1 MQPML
6 LKNALGYCDFWQNLL
21 PVWWANMRCL
31 FQPRLMRY
39 WGLCVWECVVGC
51 AMTVRCVLQRR
62 ARRGSRARR
71 WRPSRSGGEA
81 ARRRRSDDSHV
92 VGPCSYC
99 DLRVLFARTDVPQTR
114 YIHILWGCIS
124 TTVLSR
130 RRSTRRNWY
139 ERERPATSRPAR
151 NAISVTK
158 ETFCMHS
165 R

>member
-1 MQPML
+1 MPL
-6 LKNALGYCDFWQNLL
+6 VIAISGRTSRL

-31 FQPRLMRY
+31 FQPRLKRY